1 MGATERSEVARAA
14 WHDLTPHLAPERLI
28 FLDECG
34 SHIALTP
41 LYARAPCGQR
51 AFGAVP
57 RNRGKNTTLIAGLSL
72 AGIQA
77 PLILEGAV
85 STAVFEASVEHVLAP
100 TLSPGQVVV
109 LDNLSVHTSAR
120 ARQAIE
126 AKGCQMLFLPA
137 YSPDLTPIEEAFSK
151 LKAFLRRV
159 GARTRDALGEAIE
172 AGLETITKQDA
183 AGWFG
188 HCGYPASATSS

>member
-1 MGATERSEVARAA
+1 MGATERSETARAA
-14 WHDLTPHLAPERLI
+14 WSDLAPHLPPERLI

-41 LYARAPCGQR
+41 LYARAPRGQR
-51 AFGAVP
+51 AFGSIP

-85 STAVFEASVEHVLAP
+85 DTDVFEAYVEHILAP
-100 TLSPGQVVV
+100 ILAPGSVVV
-109 LDNLSVHTSAR
+109 LDNLSVHTSVR
-120 ARQAIE
+120 ARQMIE
-126 AKGCQMLFLPA
+126 ARGCQMLFLPA

-151 LKAFLRRV
+151 LKAFLRRL
-159 GARTRDALGEAIE
+159 GARTHQALAEAIG
-172 AGLETITKQDA
+172 AGLETITGQDA
-183 AGWFG
+183 HGWFG
-188 HCGYPASATSS
+188 HCGYPARAAPS

>member
-1 MGATERSEVARAA
+1 M
-14 WHDLTPHLAPERLI
+14 I

-41 LYARAPCGQR
+41 LYARAPRGQR

-57 RNRGKNTTLIAGLSL
+57 RNRGKNTTLIACLSL
-72 AGIQA
+72 TGIQA

-85 STAVFEASVEHVLAP
+85 DTDVFERYVEYILAP
-100 TLSPGQVVV
+100 TLSPGSVVV

-120 ARQAIE
+120 ARQTIE
-126 AKGCQMLFLPA
+126 ACSCQMLFLPA

-159 GARTRDALGEAIE
+159 GVRTREALVEAIG
-172 AGLETITKQDA
+172 AGLETITRQDA
-183 AGWFG
+183 HGWFG
-188 HCGYPASATSS
+188 HCGYPASAASG

>member
-1 MGATERSEVARAA
+1 MGATQRSETARAA
-14 WHDLTPHLAPERLI
+14 WHDLTPHLPPERLI

-41 LYARAPCGQR
+41 LYARAPRGQR
-51 AFGAVP
+51 AFGSVP
-57 RNRGKNTTLIAGLSL
+57 RNRGNNTTLIAGLSL
-72 AGIQA
+72 TGIQA

-85 STAVFEASVEHVLAP
+85 DTDVFERYVAEILAP
-100 TLSPGQVVV
+100 TLSPGSVVV

-126 AKGCQMLFLPA
+126 ARGCQMLFLPA

-159 GARTRDALGEAIE
+159 GARAREALVEAIG
-172 AGLETITKQDA
+172 AGLETITSQDA
-183 AGWFG
+183 HGWFG
-188 HCGYPASATSS
+188 HCGYPARAAPR

>member
-1 MGATERSEVARAA
+1 MGATERSETARAA
-14 WHDLTPHLAPERLI
+14 WGDLTPHLPPERLI

-41 LYARAPCGQR
+41 LYARAPRGQR

-57 RNRGKNTTLIAGLSL
+57 RNRGKNTTLIAGLAL

-85 STAVFEASVEHVLAP
+85 DTNVFEAYVEHILAP
-100 TLSPGQVVV
+100 TLSPGSVVV

-120 ARQAIE
+120 ARQTIE
-126 AKGCQMLFLPA
+126 ARGCQMLFLPA

-151 LKAFLRRV
+151 LKAFLRRI
-159 GARTRDALGEAIE
+159 GARTREALAQAIG
-172 AGLETITKQDA
+172 AGLETITGQDA
-183 AGWFG
+183 HGWFG
-188 HCGYPASATSS
+188 HCGYPASTATC

>member
-1 MGATERSEVARAA
+1 MGATERSETARAA
-14 WHDLTPHLAPERLI
+14 WGDLTPHLPPDRLI

-41 LYARAPCGQR
+41 LYARAPHGQR
-51 AFGAVP
+51 AYGSVP

-72 AGIQA
+72 AGLQA

-85 STAVFEASVEHVLAP
+85 DTAVFERYVEEILAP

-109 LDNLSVHTSAR
+109 LDNLSVHTSTR

-126 AKGCQMLFLPA
+126 ARGCQMLFLPA

-159 GARTRDALGEAIE
+159 GARTREALVEAIG
-172 AGLETITKQDA
+172 AGLETITGQDA
-183 AGWFG
+183 HGWFG
-188 HCGYPASATSS
+188 HCGYPPRAIAS

>member
-1 MGATERSEVARAA
+1 MGATERSETARAA
-14 WHDLTPHLAPERLI
+14 WHDLTPHLPPERLI

-41 LYARAPCGQR
+41 LYGRAPRGQR
-51 AFGAVP
+51 AFGLVP

-85 STAVFEASVEHVLAP
+85 DTDVFERYVEHLLAP
-100 TLSPGQVVV
+100 TLSPGSVVV
-109 LDNLSVHTSAR
+109 LDNLSVHTSLR

-126 AKGCQMLFLPA
+126 ARGCQMLFLPA

-159 GARTRDALGEAIE
+159 GARTREALVAAIG
-172 AGLETITKQDA
+172 AGLETITEQDA
-183 AGWFG
+183 HGWFG
-188 HCGYPASATSS
+188 HCGYPPKAIAS